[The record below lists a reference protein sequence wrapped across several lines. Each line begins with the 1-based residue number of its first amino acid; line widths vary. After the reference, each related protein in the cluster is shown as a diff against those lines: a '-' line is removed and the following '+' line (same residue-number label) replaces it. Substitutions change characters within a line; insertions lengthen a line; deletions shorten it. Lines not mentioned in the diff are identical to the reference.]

1 MAYTAIC
8 WSYAWT
14 ALTRHLAKS
23 QALCFMCGSSERRF
37 AYVSRRNSKPKLIS
51 PLTIAFEAEL
61 RFNPAPFVCVRDQ
74 TNTNKRLWLSLEAW
88 MISVSC
94 QGNCIYVDF
103 EFSFFILRLCLSVL
117 RLYEFMNSNQ
127 MNATL
132 ELFMKLCKESRSH
145 LVMILKPFLTTNASG
160 RPFGFWLE
168 MTNAITKIMRCTNK
182 ERKSKK
188 KKVWIDRK
196 KVERPN
202 VTNKCNVT
210 RITNDSDENYT
221 AHSSLWF
228 QYICKLH
235 KVSAQ
240 FSF

>member
-51 PLTIAFEAEL
+51 PLTITFEAEL

-103 EFSFFILRLCLSVL
+103 EFSFFILLLCLSVL

-145 LVMILKPFLTTNASG
+145 LLMILKLFLTTNASG

-188 KKVWIDRK
+188 RKFESTEKKLNDQMSQT
-196 KVERPN
+196 N
-202 VTNKCNVT
+202 VM
-210 RITNDSDENYT
+210 
-221 AHSSLWF
+221 
-228 QYICKLH
+228 
-235 KVSAQ
+235 
-240 FSF
+240 